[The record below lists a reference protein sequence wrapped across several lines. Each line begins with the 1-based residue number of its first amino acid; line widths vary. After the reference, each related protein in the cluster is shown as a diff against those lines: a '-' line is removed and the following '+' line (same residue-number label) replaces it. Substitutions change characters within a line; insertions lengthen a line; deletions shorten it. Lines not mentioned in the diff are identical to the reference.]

1 MTHRGAGSPAPCLA
15 GMSSAPIIEKNFA
28 QSAAALRACRICRDA
43 PRFGAPLPHEPRPVV
58 QGSGS
63 ARLLIASQAPGNRA
77 HRSGVPFGDP
87 SGVRLRA
94 WLGLSEAAF
103 YDSARVAILPMGA
116 CFPGLDAKGGDR
128 PPRRECAPAW
138 RSELLAGLPALDLIL
153 VIGRYAQGW
162 HLGPS
167 PGGLTETVARWREI
181 LKASS
186 RPRIL
191 PLPHPSWRNNGW
203 LRTNPWFEAELL
215 PVLRAEVAAVM
226 GRAADPALTDAPGER
241 IAARGSSLSSA

>member
-1 MTHRGAGSPAPCLA
+1 MLSDP
-15 GMSSAPIIEKNFA
+15 FA
-28 QSAAALRACRICRDA
+28 TTAAALRACRICRDA
-43 PRFGAPLPHEPRPVV
+43 PRFGAALPHEPRPVV
-58 QGSGS
+58 QGSAT

-77 HRSGVPFGDP
+77 HRSGVPFCDP

-103 YDSARVAILPMGA
+103 YDAARVAILPMGA

-138 RSELLAGLPALDLIL
+138 RSALLAGLPELDLIL
-153 VIGRYAQGW
+153 VIGQYAQGW
-162 HLGPS
+162 HLGRP
-167 PGGLTETVARWREI
+167 PGGLTATVACWRDI
-181 LKASS
+181 LEASS

-203 LRTNPWFEAELL
+203 LRKNPWFEAELL

-226 GRAADPALTDAPGER
+226 GPALTDAPGER
-241 IAARGSSLSSA
+241 IAARGSFPSSA

>member
-1 MTHRGAGSPAPCLA
+1 
-15 GMSSAPIIEKNFA
+15 MSSAPVTQKNFA
-28 QSAAALRACRICRDA
+28 QTAAALRTCRLCRDA

-58 QGSGS
+58 QGSAD

-77 HRSGVPFGDP
+77 HRSGVPFSDP

-103 YDSARVAILPMGA
+103 YDAGKVAILPMGA

-138 RSELLAGLPALDLIL
+138 RADLIAGLPRLDLIL
-153 VIGRYAQGW
+153 VIGQYAQAW
-162 HLGPS
+162 HLGRR
-167 PGGLTETVARWREI
+167 PGGLTETVAGWRAV
-181 LKASS
+181 LAASS

-203 LRTNPWFEAELL
+203 LRKNPWFEAELL
-215 PVLRAEVAAVM
+215 PVLRAEVAS
-226 GRAADPALTDAPGER
+226 ALTDAPGKG
-241 IAARGSSLSSA
+241 IAARASSRSST